1 MQRRPVLP
9 GTVWN
14 ITDSRLTVNLA
25 LCILVFISN
34 IQYRK
39 SKHSLLYRIEIF
51 QRNLF
56 LFVLSLIKKLYWN
69 DVRVKIFK
77 VRKYKTNNQSSEYW
91 CHCHITTKVTTIL
104 SKPQRNYTGA
114 VSSVNIGIYDK
125 FLSSRY
131 YYKIHLSR
139 EKDFI
144 ISRKAS
150 LNLSDSLFMDI
161 CKPWL
166 V

>member
-9 GTVWN
+9 DTVWN

-114 VSSVNIGIYDK
+114 VSSVKIGIYDK

-131 YYKIHLSR
+131 
-139 EKDFI
+139 FI
-144 ISRKAS
+144 IKFISHGKKI
-150 LNLSDSLFMDI
+150 LSSQGRR
-161 CKPWL
+161 